1 MTSRSSSDGRA
12 RVLEHTTVA
21 SAPLVPELPLH
32 LMTPD
37 QELYRGDESAA
48 ASAGVA
54 LPFWSIAW
62 PGGQALARYL
72 LDQPAMVRGK
82 RVLDFGCGG
91 ALAGIAAA
99 KSGAATVI
107 ANDVD
112 PLALEA
118 AKLNAELNHVVLELE
133 GGDLIGRAVDAQVLL
148 AADVCYEASLT
159 ARMLEWLRTVAAT
172 GCVVLIADPGRGF
185 LHREQLEPVAEYAVG
200 FEGDPTGQLRRS
212 TWVGRLTAASA
223 NASDA

>member
-1 MTSRSSSDGRA
+1 MSSQSSSHARA
-12 RVLEHTTVA
+12 LVLAHTTKV
-21 SAPLVPELPLH
+21 SSPLCPELPLH

-37 QELYRGDESAA
+37 CELYRGDESAA
-48 ASAGVA
+48 EGAGIA

-72 LDQPAMVRGK
+72 LDQPALVRGK

-91 ALAGIAAA
+91 GIAGIAAA
-99 KSGAATVI
+99 KSGAAKVV

-112 PLALEA
+112 PLALQA
-118 AKLNAELNHVVLELE
+118 ARLNAEINHVVLELE
-133 GGDLIGRAVDAQVLL
+133 AGDLIGRAVDADVLL
-148 AADVCYEASLT
+148 AADVCYEATLT
-159 ARMLEWLRTVAAT
+159 ARMLEWLRGVAAS

-185 LHREQLEPVAEYAVG
+185 LQRSQLSPLADYQVA
-200 FEGDPTGQLRRS
+200 FEGDPTGQLRRA
-212 TWVGRLTAASA
+212 TWVGRLTAPSA